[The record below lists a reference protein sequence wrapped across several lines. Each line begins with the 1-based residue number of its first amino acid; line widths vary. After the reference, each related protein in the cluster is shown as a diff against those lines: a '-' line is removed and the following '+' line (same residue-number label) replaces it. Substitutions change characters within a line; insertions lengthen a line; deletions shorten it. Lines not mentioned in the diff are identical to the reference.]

1 MSISCLFQRQWDSSS
16 RVNAAFF
23 ALDLLNSL
31 DYFSSQGELFWCWIA
46 FSTFTYSSRMFYSA
60 FCIDLSCSQFK
71 TNITNKTLQFTQRLR
86 YSDAA
91 VAKGREV
98 QTPNLHVVFVLRQKV
113 CILSKDL
120 QRDCLNWSCILQY
133 MSQFHPLPGFTCM
146 LNKKGNFVQTG
157 YPLLFPVI
165 SMCRRCTSAET
176 WITSSYRSGEGFI
189 ITSKVF
195 CPKIWLQ
202 NE

>member
-1 MSISCLFQRQWDSSS
+1 MRNNTYVSKKKHQGDFTCQKASGKQGLFLQVESSINIQEGYLAFQVHRLKQ
-16 RVNAAFF
+16 
-23 ALDLLNSL
+23 
-31 DYFSSQGELFWCWIA
+31 
-46 FSTFTYSSRMFYSA
+46 
-60 FCIDLSCSQFK
+60 
-71 TNITNKTLQFTQRLR
+71 TNKKTLQFTQRLR

-120 QRDCLNWSCILQY
+120 QRDCLNQSCILQY

-146 LNKKGNFVQTG
+146 LNEKGNFVQTG

-195 CPKIWLQ
+195 CPKI
-202 NE
+202 

>member
-1 MSISCLFQRQWDSSS
+1 M
-16 RVNAAFF
+16 
-23 ALDLLNSL
+23 
-31 DYFSSQGELFWCWIA
+31 
-46 FSTFTYSSRMFYSA
+46 
-60 FCIDLSCSQFK
+60 
-71 TNITNKTLQFTQRLR
+71 
-86 YSDAA
+86 
-91 VAKGREV
+91 

-195 CPKIWLQ
+195 VQRSDFKMSKNGTIKALFVCSVRHHFSSLEIQKALCIFISV
-202 NE
+202 